1 MLVVRDI
8 MYCKPGKVRP
18 MVDKFLAMSKLGQKI
33 GLPPMKVMTDFSA
46 ERYWTIV
53 AEMEVPS
60 MKAFEDMMSGAA
72 HSADDMKQFFGL
84 LHPSFATGLSK
95 MLQEKRIPQTEREES
110 WQSVWTLKTA
120 ELDKRDPYI
129 VRVVGQ
135 QELTKTLE
143 GAVKRETKLIQVE
156 VKLAA
161 DKRGRA
167 DENLRTGFVPIGM
180 QEKVLSAQ
188 PQ

>member
-72 HSADDMKQFFGL
+72 HSADDMKQFEEIMKGYHDL
-84 LHPSFATGLSK
+84 VEYG
-95 MLQEKRIPQTEREES
+95 RREIY
-110 WQSVWTLKTA
+110 K
-120 ELDKRDPYI
+120 
-129 VRVVGQ
+129 
-135 QELTKTLE
+135 LE
-143 GAVKRETKLIQVE
+143 G
-156 VKLAA
+156 
-161 DKRGRA
+161 
-167 DENLRTGFVPIGM
+167 
-180 QEKVLSAQ
+180 
-188 PQ
+188 